1 MAIKCGYENYRTI
14 TLNKMKNM
22 LIKVLGRR
30 NDGIKKINLV
40 FFCFLSLSG
49 FGQKLTLSNAN
60 KQKTFKEGSIFEIA
74 ASKSNYDNDKN
85 FCTTTESIGKLIS
98 IGKDSMTLQLS
109 SYTNKTNAGSLEGV
123 DIFNFQSQPIKTT
136 IAQDEIVYLKNFK
149 SYKSKSRKGGF
160 LVAGTLLLFTGT
172 VTALNTFL
180 VKDKSNKG
188 NLLISG
194 GIQMGLGIGFLV
206 SGSSKKY
213 YLKDNEDIW
222 TIKK

>member
-1 MAIKCGYENYRTI
+1 M
-14 TLNKMKNM
+14 
-22 LIKVLGRR
+22 
-30 NDGIKKINLV
+30 
-40 FFCFLSLSG
+40 
-49 FGQKLTLSNAN
+49 
-60 KQKTFKEGSIFEIA
+60 
-74 ASKSNYDNDKN
+74 
-85 FCTTTESIGKLIS
+85 
-98 IGKDSMTLQLS
+98 
-109 SYTNKTNAGSLEGV
+109 GSLEGV
-123 DIFNFQSQPIKTT
+123 DIYNFQALPIKTT

-149 SYKSKSRKGGF
+149 SYKSNSRKEGF
-160 LVAGTLLLFTGT
+160 KIAGTLLLFTGT